1 MAAVELVTVTLASQV
16 AKIIIARK
24 QFAGSYYFNILGYF
38 YYLIFALFFIPT
50 PTRNTLAQSCMRV
63 EYACGNVVIIM
74 TMVIFTIFNLKYVKK
89 RE

>member
-1 MAAVELVTVTLASQV
+1 MHC
-16 AKIIIARK
+16 
-24 QFAGSYYFNILGYF
+24 
-38 YYLIFALFFIPT
+38 FFIYPT

-74 TMVIFTIFNLKYVKK
+74 TMVIFTIFNLKYIKK